1 VLSNTEIMSRTDEMF
16 DLRLKA
22 TSYTEKYSR
31 PSLADVTAFDTIMD
45 IIKEQE
51 ELGEEREYVFNADI
65 YSIWGD
71 ILNSNIV
78 FGLDYG
84 IEQVNEEIQQWLID
98 SGNMSFIEDLEEED
112 LDA

>member
-1 VLSNTEIMSRTDEMF
+1 
-16 DLRLKA
+16 
-22 TSYTEKYSR
+22 
-31 PSLADVTAFDTIMD
+31 
-45 IIKEQE
+45 
-51 ELGEEREYVFNADI
+51 
-65 YSIWGD
+65 
-71 ILNSNIV
+71 LNNIV

>member
-1 VLSNTEIMSRTDEMF
+1 
-16 DLRLKA
+16 
-22 TSYTEKYSR
+22 
-31 PSLADVTAFDTIMD
+31 LADVTAFDTIMD